1 MEEEI
6 TIDFSYIDTYLELI
20 LSKIIT
26 HGTITM
32 FNGFENKVIFLEKDE
47 KYDFIYYSLTEKN
60 EKIEIY
66 YEEIIQDFME
76 MYKNSIGKMTII
88 YRVYVG
94 KYNPNTEGEFRE
106 LWGDILFIDADTLK
120 LTKMNIKAEQL
131 GNILVNLKLSEDE
144 VKVFGRP
151 EEYVFKD
158 EDDNI
163 ILGLDLI

>member
-6 TIDFSYIDTYLELI
+6 TIDFSYIDNYLEMI

-32 FNGFENKVIFLEKDE
+32 FNGYENKVIFLEKDE
-47 KYDFIYYSLTEKN
+47 KYDFIYYYLTEEN

-76 MYKNSIGKMTII
+76 MFKTSIGKMTII

-131 GNILVNLKLSEDE
+131 GTILVNLKLSEDE
-144 VKVFGRP
+144 VKVFGKP

-158 EDDNI
+158 EQENI